1 MESEQEWQ
9 LIKNE
14 IKKKSGNGFDEWF
27 LSLEKNSI
35 TTRWTWINGKS
46 VTIDKWFK
54 DLMSLVCTGLILED

>member
-27 LSLEKNSI
+27 VSLEKKFNNNEMDSDQ
-35 TTRWTWINGKS
+35 W
-46 VTIDKWFK
+46 
-54 DLMSLVCTGLILED
+54 